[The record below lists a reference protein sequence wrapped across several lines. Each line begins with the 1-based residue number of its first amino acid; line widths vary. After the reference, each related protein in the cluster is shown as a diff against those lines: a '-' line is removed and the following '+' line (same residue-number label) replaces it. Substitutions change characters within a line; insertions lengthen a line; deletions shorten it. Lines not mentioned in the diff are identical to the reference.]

1 MSLQV
6 RFHSSARTELTK
18 AVEWYAQRQVGLGKD
33 FSGEVRRA
41 LDQIIES
48 PTLFPTASFD
58 VRRCLI
64 SRFPYCIVYKV
75 IGSVVWVVAVAHTSR
90 RPEYWINRF

>member
-6 RFHSSARTELTK
+6 RFHSSARTELAE
-18 AVEWYAQRQVGLGKD
+18 AVEWYAQRQAGLGKD
-33 FSGEVRRA
+33 FSGEVRWA

-64 SRFPYCIVYKV
+64 SLFPYCIVYKV
-75 IGSVVWVVAVAHTSR
+75 IDSVVWVVAVAHTSR